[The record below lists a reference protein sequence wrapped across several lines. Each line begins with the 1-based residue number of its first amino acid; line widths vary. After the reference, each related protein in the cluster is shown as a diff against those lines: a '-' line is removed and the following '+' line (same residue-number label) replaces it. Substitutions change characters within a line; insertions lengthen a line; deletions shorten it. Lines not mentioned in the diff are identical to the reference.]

1 MTQVSE
7 VMTRGVR
14 SMSPRDPIVRAAQAM
29 EELDVG
35 VVPVCENDRLVG
47 MVTDR
52 DIVVR
57 GIAKGRPVENTPLTE
72 VMSRDPRACF
82 EDQSIDE
89 VLEQMRDAQIRRVPV
104 LDHERHLVGMLSLGD
119 VAVKADIEGAG
130 VVLEQVSEPAQPS
143 GQPAAGGAGAA
154 ASGAGPTSGARDTS
168 PAGGAAQPAGGGA
181 SAPEDAAPGRQ
192 YQGTGVMNEYGR
204 FGSSKSPEELG
215 DAQPPEGSGGGRQ
228 GG

>member
-14 SMSPRDPIVRAAQAM
+14 AMSPADPIVRAAQAM

-35 VVPVCENDRLVG
+35 VVPVCEDDRLVG

-57 GIAKGRPVENTPLTE
+57 GIAKGRPVENTPLAE

-82 EDQSIDE
+82 EDQSVDE

-104 LDHERHLVGMLSLGD
+104 LDHAQHLVGMLSLGD

-130 VVLEQVSEPAQPS
+130 VVLEQVSEPAQPATE
-143 GQPAAGGAGAA
+143 PAGAA
-154 ASGAGPTSGARDTS
+154 
-168 PAGGAAQPAGGGA
+168 A
-181 SAPEDAAPGRQ
+181 SAPEDAVPGRQ
-192 YQGTGVMNEYGR
+192 YQGAGVMNEYGR

-215 DAQPPEGSGGGRQ
+215 EAQPPEGSGGGRQ